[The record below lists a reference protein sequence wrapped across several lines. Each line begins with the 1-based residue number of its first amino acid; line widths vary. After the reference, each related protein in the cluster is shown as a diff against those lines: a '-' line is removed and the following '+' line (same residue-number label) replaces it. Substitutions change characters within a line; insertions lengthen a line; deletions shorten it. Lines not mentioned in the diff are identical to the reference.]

1 MKEWFSAQE
10 LADLKLPA
18 LPTAKKNILASAARE
33 NWKSR
38 AREGRGGGKEYH
50 ISALPE
56 VARIQLAVMTA
67 PAAKKEA
74 VKTEINPQGLAEYA
88 HIEGRAKSRID
99 AKLEILEAFKEFQKS
114 LGFANTRARYIFA
127 EKYNA
132 GEVRRIADER
142 CLDVLLAKPAGKDG
156 IRVVSKKG
164 IAYEGSYYNAPE
176 LGGHEGE
183 QVRLL
188 LDEQDYGELYA
199 FDLDGKFICK
209 VISPENKGVSL
220 KEIAVARS
228 VVQKRAITV
237 KKEAWRKIAKD
248 ADLKGNALVREVF
261 MQAAEEAGKLER
273 LPTQTVAYQ
282 TEQMAEAVKAA
293 ISHEPPKPT
302 ELSAAE
308 KAAAERLKAQKQPAK
323 VVKMPPSPQQNLE
336 RWQKTKARFEA
347 GEALTDDELFF
358 FENYPTTAEYK
369 AQVFAAKCP
378 KVIAGAM

>member
-1 MKEWFSAQE
+1 MGGLSAFNPQEKPHIERVFRTFSHSLLEQLEGYVGHNVMERKDIESRRAFSQRLFKKEEKIELRLTTQE
-10 LADLKLPA
+10 LQEFCDDWCQ
-18 LPTAKKNILASAARE
+18 NIYERE
-33 NWKSR
+33 
-38 AREGRGGGKEYH
+38 EHG
-50 ISALPE
+50 
-56 VARIQLAVMTA
+56 
-67 PAAKKEA
+67 
-74 VKTEINPQGLAEYA
+74 
-88 HIEGRAKSRID
+88 
-99 AKLEILEAFKEFQKS
+99 S
-114 LGFANTRARYIFA
+114 LGITPD
-127 EKYNA
+127 EKAASYT

>member
-1 MKEWFSAQE
+1 MNIKQIICPPFSPQKKPHIERVFRTFSHSLLEQLDGFIGHNVSERKDIEARRAFSQRLFNKDEKIELRLTTQE
-10 LADLKLPA
+10 LQAFCDRWCE
-18 LPTAKKNILASAARE
+18 NVYERE
-33 NWKSR
+33 
-38 AREGRGGGKEYH
+38 EHG
-50 ISALPE
+50 
-56 VARIQLAVMTA
+56 
-67 PAAKKEA
+67 
-74 VKTEINPQGLAEYA
+74 
-88 HIEGRAKSRID
+88 
-99 AKLEILEAFKEFQKS
+99 S
-114 LGFANTRARYIFA
+114 LGITPD
-127 EKYNA
+127 EKAASYT

-209 VISPENKGVSL
+209 VVSPENKGVSL
-220 KEIAVARS
+220 KEVAAARAA
-228 VVQKRAITV
+228 VQKRALKI
-237 KKEAWRKIAKD
+237 KKDALRQIAKD
-248 ADLKGNALVREVF
+248 ANLKGNEMVNEVL

-302 ELSAAE
+302 ELSAAARCMSTVPITASAFLNTPAHSTP
-308 KAAAERLKAQKQPAK
+308 KFLAERSARPSTVSMKMWYCTLSLK
-323 VVKMPPSPQQNLE
+323 
-336 RWQKTKARFEA
+336 
-347 GEALTDDELFF
+347 
-358 FENYPTTAEYK
+358 
-369 AQVFAAKCP
+369 C
-378 KVIAGAM
+378 